1 MFTAAELIERLEARY
16 RRRFPLHADRPFG
29 EFPPT
34 WRQWLLAMRT
44 RADAVT
50 GAPADDFV
58 ALFAQRPLAPRPKAP
73 PEIGRAAALWRLLAR
88 QQWEPALSDQRG
100 MRRIAAVLSAALH
113 LAFAMLLLWLA
124 VVMVDPAPQRESE
137 DGEVVQVEYIGTG
150 TPEDAG
156 GGPAQGADDTRPAAS
171 AAAAAATPS
180 AEPPVSE
187 ASATAAATPAPPD
200 SASQTPQPPTSEP
213 PAPSPPAAQP
223 LAVTEP
229 KTPPEDEPAF
239 ALPPPQART
248 AQTAPRAL
256 REPALRASST
266 EIEMLEPRPPVRAL
280 QPRAVARTPTAP
292 ELRERPGEVEMFDP
306 RPPVPA
312 LRPRDVARTPNAPEL
327 RVRPTDVE
335 MFEPLP
341 TVRAQTPS
349 PRAPAPQVR
358 APALRAAP
366 GEIAMREPA
375 PAASPNA
382 STASNAP
389 RAASIP
395 APNAAIEGGGP
406 SKDPANDGG
415 RPTATPGPRPAAAAA
430 GSGATPTPRAGGTPS
445 PRRGDDWGDSTQN
458 RPGNATAG
466 RSDRPGLF
474 NADGSIRLPSGD
486 GRSGGGLPPGTITED
501 FEKID
506 RMGTWLKRPPADYT
520 PTRLESLFV
529 PSESLLEEWVRRN
542 VREVFVPI
550 PGTKKRIVCKVSLLQ
565 AGGGCFLDDPN
576 MRDQEAEAR
585 KPPDVP
591 FKPDLQ
597 EN

>member
-34 WRQWLLAMRT
+34 WRQWFLAMQA

-50 GAPADDFV
+50 GAPAADFV
-58 ALFAQRPLAPRPKAP
+58 ALFAQRSLAPRPKAP

-88 QQWEPALSDQRG
+88 QQWEPALPDQRG

-113 LAFAMLLLWLA
+113 LAFATLLLWLA

-171 AAAAAATPS
+171 AAAAAAATPPT
-180 AEPPVSE
+180 EPSMPE
-187 ASATAAATPAPPD
+187 AATTAATPAPPE
-200 SASQTPQPPTSEP
+200 SASQTPEPPTPEP
-213 PAPSPPAAQP
+213 PAPSAAQP

-229 KTPPEDEPAF
+229 KRSSEEEPTF
-239 ALPPPQART
+239 VLPPPQART

-256 REPALRASST
+256 REPALASST
-266 EIEMLEPRPPVRAL
+266 EIEMLEPRPAVRAL
-280 QPRAVARTPTAP
+280 QPRDVARTPTAP
-292 ELRERPGEVEMFDP
+292 ELRERPAEVEMFDP

-327 RVRPTDVE
+327 RTRPTDVE

-341 TVRAQTPS
+341 TVRARTPS
-349 PRAPAPQVR
+349 PRAPAPQLR
-358 APALRAAP
+358 TPALRAAP

-375 PAASPNA
+375 PAANPNA

-415 RPTATPGPRPAAAAA
+415 RPTATPGPRPAAATA
-430 GSGATPTPRAGGTPS
+430 GSGATPTPRPGDTPS
-445 PRRGDDWGDSTQN
+445 PRRGDDWGDSNQN

-466 RSDRPGLF
+466 RGDRPGLF

-520 PTRLESLFV
+520 PSRLESLFV